1 MRLGI
6 NVRRRPSGVASPI
19 QPAGMSSL
27 PKLSSSLIRLCGRSA
42 ARGCGPTALERI
54 IRIHERLGN
63 EQRITAE
70 SIAREFGVTGRTI
83 KRDIAFMRDRLGVSI
98 EWDAEGGSYYC
109 THHHPL
115 LPLLRI
121 DADEALAL
129 AVAGRTFAAW
139 RGSPLGQ
146 ALAAALEKIAPVIGG
161 AVSLPVDAL
170 NDVLFAPDDPS
181 AEAEHRF
188 FATLLEAIHR
198 GREMRLVYQKP
209 KANAPA
215 ETRIVRP
222 LHLAFIDH
230 RWMLVAHDLGK
241 NARRN
246 FLLARIQE
254 LRATGGGFT
263 PPAREELAR
272 SLAGAL
278 GRFVG
283 EKEHEVRLL
292 VDREIAPY
300 FRERPWHPS
309 QHIHER
315 ADGSI
320 TVSFRLNHLIDVERK
335 ILACGGHIEVL
346 APSELRRRIRAAAT
360 AMLARYR
367 E

>member
-1 MRLGI
+1 
-6 NVRRRPSGVASPI
+6 
-19 QPAGMSSL
+19 MSSL
-27 PKLSSSLIRLCGRSA
+27 PKLSSSLARLRRRPA
-42 ARGCGPTALERI
+42 ARGCGYTALERI

-63 EQRITAE
+63 EQQITAE
-70 SIAREFGVTGRTI
+70 SIAREFEVHSRTI
-83 KRDIAFMRDRLGVSI
+83 KRDIAFMRDRLGVAI
-98 EWDAEGGSYYC
+98 EWDAPGRSYYC

-129 AVAGRTFAAW
+129 ALAGRTFAAW

-146 ALAAALEKIAPVIGG
+146 ALTAALEKIAPIVGG

-170 NDVLFAPDDPS
+170 KDLLFAPDDPS
-181 AEAEHRF
+181 ADAEHRY
-188 FATLLEAIHR
+188 FAALLEAIHR

-209 KANAPA
+209 KANSPA
-215 ETRIVRP
+215 ETRIIHP
-222 LHLAFIDH
+222 LHLAYLDH
-230 RWMLVAHDLGK
+230 RWMLVAHDLSR

-246 FLLARIQE
+246 FLLARIQD

-263 PPAREELAR
+263 PPSRRELAR
-272 SLAGAL
+272 SLEGAL

-292 VDREIAPY
+292 IDAEIAPY

-309 QHIHER
+309 QHILDH

-320 TVSFRLNHLIDVERK
+320 TVSFRLNHLTDVERRV
-335 ILACGGHIEVL
+335 LACGAHIEVL
-346 APSELRRRIRAAAT
+346 APSELRRRLRTAAA
-360 AMLARYR
+360 ALHARYR

>member
-1 MRLGI
+1 M
-6 NVRRRPSGVASPI
+6 V
-19 QPAGMSSL
+19 
-27 PKLSSSLIRLCGRSA
+27 
-42 ARGCGPTALERI
+42 
-54 IRIHERLGN
+54 RIHERLGH
-63 EQRITAE
+63 EGRITAE
-70 SIAREFGVTGRTI
+70 SVAREFEVDVRTI
-83 KRDIAFMRDRLGVSI
+83 KRDIEFMRDRLGVSI
-98 EWDAEGGSYYC
+98 VWDRRERSYYC

-129 AVAGRTFAAW
+129 ALASKTFAAW

-146 ALAAALEKIAPVIGG
+146 ALTAALEKIAPILGG

-170 NDVLFAPDDPS
+170 KDLLFAPDDP
-181 AEAEHRF
+181 AVDAEHRY
-188 FATLLEAIHR
+188 FAGLLEAIHR
-198 GREMRLVYQKP
+198 DREMRLVYQKP
-209 KANAPA
+209 RANSSP
-215 ETRIVRP
+215 ETRIVHP
-222 LHLAFIDH
+222 LHLAYLDH
-230 RWMLVAHDLGK
+230 RWMLVAHDLAR

-246 FLLARIQE
+246 FLLARIQD
-254 LRATGGGFT
+254 LRATGGCFT
-263 PPAREELAR
+263 PPPRDELGR

-283 EKEHEVRLL
+283 EKEHDVRLL

-309 QHIHER
+309 QQILER

-320 TVSFRLNHLIDVERK
+320 SVSFRLNHLIDVERR

-360 AMLARYR
+360 SMLARYR